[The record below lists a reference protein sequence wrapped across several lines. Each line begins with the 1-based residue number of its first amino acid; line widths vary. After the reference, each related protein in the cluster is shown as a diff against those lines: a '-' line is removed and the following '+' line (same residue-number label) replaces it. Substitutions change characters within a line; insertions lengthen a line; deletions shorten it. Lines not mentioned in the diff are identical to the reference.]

1 MTNDMSITLNALP
14 AKGSGKEARRA
25 AESQPAAPP
34 QGIAPVSG
42 KPPVAEAARSEKS
55 SSAALASVPKEELAK
70 EQLLG
75 AVSQMQD
82 FAQMLNRELQFD
94 VDEDL
99 GRTVVRVLDK
109 ESGDLIRQIPSDE
122 ILALAKQMK
131 ELREANLEGIDGN
144 SFREQPVGFLMKT
157 QA

>member
-1 MTNDMSITLNALP
+1 MTTDMAITLNTLP
-14 AKGSGKEARRA
+14 VKDSGTDVRRLT
-25 AESQPAAPP
+25 ESQPAAPP
-34 QGIAPVSG
+34 QDIESVSRKPSIDEFSQDERPVSAS
-42 KPPVAEAARSEKS
+42 V
-55 SSAALASVPKEELAK
+55 SVPKEELV
-70 EQLLG
+70 G

-99 GRTVVRVLDK
+99 GRTVVRVVDK

-122 ILALAKQMK
+122 VLALAKQMK
-131 ELREANLEGIDGN
+131 EMREADFESTSGSGH
-144 SFREQPVGFLMKT
+144 REQPVGFLMKT

>member
-1 MTNDMSITLNALP
+1 MTTDMMLTLNALP
-14 AKGSGKEARRA
+14 AKDSGKDVRRA
-25 AESQPAAPP
+25 TESQPAALP
-34 QGIAPVSG
+34 QG
-42 KPPVAEAARSEKS
+42 AEAVTEKS
-55 SSAALASVPKEELAK
+55 PVEKSTRTEGSDTQSSAVPKE
-70 EQLLG
+70 QLVG

-122 ILALAKQMK
+122 VLALAKQMK
-131 ELREANLEGIDGN
+131 EMRESELEGVDGT
-144 SFREQPVGFLMKT
+144 SALAHPVGFLMKT

>member
-1 MTNDMSITLNALP
+1 MTNDMSITLSALP
-14 AKGSGKEARRA
+14 AKSSGKEARRA
-25 AESQPAAPP
+25 AESQHTAPP
-34 QGIAPVSG
+34 RGVAPISGKAPVE
-42 KPPVAEAARSEKS
+42 EAARSEKS
-55 SSAALASVPKEELAK
+55 SSALASVPKEELAK
-70 EQLLG
+70 EQLVG
-75 AVSQMQD
+75 AVSQIQD
-82 FAQMLNRELQFD
+82 FAQMLSRELQFD

-122 ILALAKQMK
+122 ILVLARLMK
-131 ELREANLEGIDGN
+131 ELREANLDSVDGN

>member
-25 AESQPAAPP
+25 AESQHAAPP
-34 QGIAPVSG
+34 QGIAPISS
-42 KPPVAEAARSEKS
+42 KTPVEEASRSERP
-55 SSAALASVPKEELAK
+55 AALESVPKE
-70 EQLLG
+70 QLVG

-94 VDEDL
+94 VDENL

-131 ELREANLEGIDGN
+131 ELREANLENVDGN